1 MTCKF
6 VRLSSELR
14 ATFSGPLSS
23 QLPIYR
29 LYVNDELMSER
40 SWRWTDCYLV
50 EELQIS
56 AEPGTYT
63 LRYELVDRGDV
74 KDFALNVGALTATV
88 GDVAVVNKE
97 QFVIKL

>member
-1 MTCKF
+1 M
-6 VRLSSELR
+6 
-14 ATFSGPLSS
+14 
-23 QLPIYR
+23 YR

-63 LRYELVDRGDV
+63 LRYELVDSGDV
-74 KDFALNVGALTATV
+74 KDFTLSVGKLTATV
-88 GDVAVVNKE
+88 GDVEVVDQE
-97 QFVIKL
+97 HFVIKL

>member
-14 ATFSGPLSS
+14 ASFSGSLSS
-23 QLPIYR
+23 KLPVYR
-29 LYVNDELMSER
+29 LYVNDELMTER

-63 LRYELVDRGDV
+63 LRYELVDSGNI
-74 KDFALNVGALTATV
+74 KDFTLSVGLLTATV
-88 GDVAVVNKE
+88 GDVEIIGKE
-97 QFVIKL
+97 HFVIKS